1 MFGFN
6 QQQMKLILHLELL
19 QSPVFAKMAAR
30 L

>member
-19 QSPVFAKMAAR
+19 QSPVFAKMAER
-30 L
+30 